1 MYFRSISVALTS
13 LVRYGSTDGI
23 ALVWQRSYN
32 VDGGI
37 AALELAGG
45 EESLRY
51 QRSVLRM
58 GEARE
63 GGRE

>member
-1 MYFRSISVALTS
+1 MYFRSGSVA

-23 ALVWQRSYN
+23 ALVWQQSYN

-45 EESLRY
+45 EASLRY
-51 QRSVLRM
+51 
-58 GEARE
+58 
-63 GGRE
+63 